1 MSDGGGGSQTQE
13 TIPWENQR
21 YELANVFA
29 GARNLYNDPNALMQY
44 PGQTLAPFTQ
54 PQLAS
59 QQYLQDYASSVQ
71 PMIGAGQ
78 QTAGFLAGGGA
89 MDVASNPYVTGVAD
103 VMTGQIS
110 DRLMRDVLPSIRSQY
125 RPGQAFGG
133 SRENLAVGRAVEG
146 ATEEMGDALRQLY
159 GGAYGQGLQA
169 TGQAL
174 QQLPQMAQLGA
185 YPAQLL
191 EDVGAQQRAYEQA
204 RIDDAVRRFQYE
216 TERPYEQL
224 RRYAQT
230 VGGQQYGTETTLP
243 GQRSNPFAGAL
254 GGAASGAAIG
264 SAVPVLGTGLGAA
277 IGGGL
282 GLLGS
287 VF

>member
-1 MSDGGGGSQTQE
+1 MSDGGSDSVTQSTE
-13 TIPWENQR
+13 PWSGQQPYISEGLQR
-21 YELANVFA
+21 AQQLFQGYRPE
-29 GARNLYNDPNALMQY
+29 YY
-44 PGQTLAPFTQ
+44 PGTTVAPFTQ
-54 PQLAS
+54 ADLAS
-59 QQYLQDYASSVQ
+59 QQYLQDYAQNVQ
-71 PMIGAGQ
+71 PLIGAGQ

-89 MDVASNPYVTGVAD
+89 LDVANNPYITGVGD
-103 VMTGQIS
+103 VLTGQIS
-110 DRLMRDVLPSIRSQY
+110 ERLMSDVLPSIRSQY

-146 ATEEMGDALRQLY
+146 ATQEMGDALRQLY

-191 EDVGAQQRAYEQA
+191 SDVGQQQRAYEQQ
-204 RIDDAVRRFQYE
+204 RIQDAMNRYQYYQE
-216 TERPYEQL
+216 MPYERL
-224 RRYAQT
+224 NRYIQSTA
-230 VGGQQYGTETTLP
+230 GRQYGGETTAP
-243 GQRSNPFAGAL
+243 GQSTSPFASAL
-254 GGAASGAAIG
+254 GGAATGAGIG
-264 SAVPVLGTGLGAA
+264 MAVPVIGPALGAG

-287 VF
+287 IF